1 MNAIPAGDAAVIV
14 LAEALGRHRALT
26 DSESLILERAINRQ
40 PKRDR
45 RWSREED
52 RMLLKMC
59 GRRVQ
64 ARITAAAMAAQLGR
78 TPEAVRR
85 RLCDLRKAGQ

>member
-1 MNAIPAGDAAVIV
+1 MNAIPAGDAAVIL

-26 DSESLILERAINRQ
+26 DVESLVLERAIHRQ

-45 RWSREED
+45 RWTREED
-52 RMLLKMC
+52 RLLLKMC

-78 TPEAVRR
+78 TPGAVRQ
-85 RLCDLRKAGQ
+85 RLCDLRKRDG

>member
-1 MNAIPAGDAAVIV
+1 MPIPSGDAAVIL
-14 LAEALGRHRALT
+14 LAEALGRHRALN
-26 DSESLILERAINRQ
+26 DVESLVLERAITRQ

-45 RWSREED
+45 RWTREED

-78 TPEAVRR
+78 TPQAVRQ
-85 RLCDLRKAGQ
+85 RLCDLRKRDA